1 MGTLVEKEDR
11 VANSWGLDGQVS
23 MAKQELHLE
32 LLLGK
37 QIFALNGGAIG
48 RIEEVRA
55 ELRKGEC
62 FVDEFLVGTYAV
74 FERLSF
80 WSIGRGILSLFGS
93 HMKSGYRIPWD
104 KVDFTDPDRPRIT
117 CKVEELPMVEVN

>member
-1 MGTLVEKEDR
+1 
-11 VANSWGLDGQVS
+11 

-37 QIFALNGGAIG
+37 RVFALNGKSIG

-62 FVDEFLVGTYAV
+62 FVLSFLVGTYAIL
-74 FERLSF
+74 ERLSA
-80 WSIGRGILSLFGS
+80 WTISRTVLDLFGS
-93 HMKSGYRIPWD
+93 TVKSGYSVPWD
-104 KVDFTDPDRPRIT
+104 KIDFTDPERPKLT
-117 CKVEELPMVEVN
+117 CNVNELPPLELE